1 MKRRVTR
8 LAVAIGLMSMV
19 MTAVPA
25 SAAPIYQPV
34 IAAPAVTAVNGA
46 NLAPVPPMGFNNWAR
61 YTCNLNEA
69 LFIATA
75 DRLVSSGLAANGY
88 RTVTVDDCW
97 MTGSRDAA
105 GNLVTNTS
113 RFPHGM
119 KWLADYVHG
128 KGLRFGIYED
138 AGTSTCVGLPGSWGH
153 EQADAN
159 LFASFGVDYVKLDG
173 CNVPS
178 EQGKTQEQTYRDVYA
193 KWGQALA
200 NTGRRMA
207 FSESAPAYFYIGVSD
222 KRDWYKVLEWTPQ
235 YGQLWREGD
244 DIGLAEYS
252 AATQWSTIV
261 RNYDYNVPL
270 ARFAGPNAWNDPDF
284 LILGSG
290 ITTDEARSQMSLWSM
305 MAAPLILSTDVTAL
319 GAAELAIVGNSD
331 VIAVDQDPLGAQ
343 GTLVSRNGNTDILAR
358 QLANGDRA
366 VALFNRGG
374 SSATISTTTAT
385 VGLPGGTGCTYAV
398 KDLWTG
404 QTSSGTTIS
413 ATVPAHGTAMFRVTP
428 SATCAGAQ
436 PTGQITV
443 TSGKC
448 LDDTGSAT
456 TDGTPITLFTCHGG
470 ANQRWT
476 FPGDGTARTLG
487 KCLTA
492 AGTADG
498 AAITLSTCTGGAT
511 QSWSYRRNGNLVN
524 AASNKCLDVFGGA
537 TTTDG
542 ARLAVWVCGYNQHN
556 QTWSVPS

>member
-1 MKRRVTR
+1 
-8 LAVAIGLMSMV
+8 MSAL
-19 MTAVPA
+19 MTAGPA
-25 SAAPIYQPV
+25 TAAPVYQPV
-34 IAAPAVTAVNGA
+34 IAPPAFTATNGA
-46 NLAPVPPMGFNNWAR
+46 NLALTPPMGFNNWAR
-61 YTCNLNEA
+61 YTCDINEA
-69 LFIATA
+69 LFVATA
-75 DRLVSSGLAANGY
+75 DRLVSSGLAAKGY

-105 GNLVTNTS
+105 GNLVTNTT
-113 RFPHGM
+113 RFPHGI

-128 KGLRFGIYED
+128 KGLQFGIYED

-178 EQGKTQEQTYRDVYA
+178 EPGKTKEQTYRDVYA
-193 KWGQALA
+193 KWSQALA
-200 NTGRRMA
+200 STGRRMV
-207 FSESAPAYFYIGVSD
+207 FSESAPAYFFIGVPD

-244 DIGLAEYS
+244 DIGLAGYS
-252 AATQWSTIV
+252 AAAQWDSIV

-290 ITTDEARSQMSLWSM
+290 ITVEQARSQMSLWSM

-319 GAAELAIVGNSD
+319 SAAELAIAGNTD

-343 GTLVSRNGNTDILAR
+343 GTLVARNGSTDILAR
-358 QLANGDRA
+358 QLSNGDRA
-366 VALFNRGG
+366 VALFNR
-374 SSATISTTTAT
+374 SSNSIAMSTTTVA
-385 VGLPGGTGCTYAV
+385 VGLPGGTGCTFTV
-398 KDLWTG
+398 KNLWTG
-404 QTSSGTTIS
+404 QTGSGTTIS

-428 SATCAGAQ
+428 SASCTGAQ
-436 PTGQITV
+436 PTGQIAV

-448 LDDTGSAT
+448 LDDTASGTA
-456 TDGTPITLFTCHGG
+456 DGTAIILFTCHGG

-492 AGTADG
+492 ASTSDG
-498 AAITLSTCTGGAT
+498 AAITLSTCASTAA

-524 AASNKCLDVFGGA
+524 SASGKCLDVFGGA

-542 ARLAVWVCGYNQHN
+542 ARLAIWPCGYNQHN
-556 QTWSVPS
+556 QTWSLPS